1 MSITAARPR
10 PGLLRLVQ
18 AIVRSG
24 ATFPRRTGRYGPGMA
39 TKKATQVQRA
49 VLGGPL
55 LPPRPAREI
64 ALRCRRYEDHR
75 LTGHVP

>member
-1 MSITAARPR
+1 MSSIAARPR
-10 PGLLRLVQ
+10 QGLLWLVQ

-24 ATFPRRTGRYGPGMA
+24 ATFPRRTGGVA

-49 VLGGPL
+49 ALGGP

-75 LTGHVP
+75 LTGHVL

>member
-1 MSITAARPR
+1 MRSRARR
-10 PGLLRLVQ
+10 RQGLLRLVQ
-18 AIVRSG
+18 AIGRSG
-24 ATFPRRTGRYGPGMA
+24 ATFPRRTERYDPVMA
-39 TKKATQVQRA
+39 TKPTQVPRA
-49 VLGGPL
+49 VHGGP

>member
-1 MSITAARPR
+1 MSSIATRPR
-10 PGLLRLVQ
+10 QGLLWLVQ

-24 ATFPRRTGRYGPGMA
+24 ATFPRRTGRYDAGMP
-39 TKKATQVQRA
+39 TKKAT
-49 VLGGPL
+49 

-75 LTGHVP
+75 LTGHGL

>member
-1 MSITAARPR
+1 MSSIAARPR
-10 PGLLRLVQ
+10 QGLLWLVQ

-24 ATFPRRTGRYGPGMA
+24 ATFPRR
-39 TKKATQVQRA
+39 A

-55 LPPRPAREI
+55 PPRPAGEI

-75 LTGHVP
+75 LTGHVLVGERTVHFG